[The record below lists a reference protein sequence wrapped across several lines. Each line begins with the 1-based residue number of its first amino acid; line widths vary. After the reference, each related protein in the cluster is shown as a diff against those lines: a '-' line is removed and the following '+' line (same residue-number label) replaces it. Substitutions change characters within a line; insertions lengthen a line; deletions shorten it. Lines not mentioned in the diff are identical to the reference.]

1 MITSKLLKKTHRRGC
16 ARATRFDVPKRT
28 PQLIELRAP
37 ASEVFLSILRE
48 IIPKLE
54 RRSKPSGRHR
64 ELSMNT

>member
-1 MITSKLLKKTHRRGC
+1 MLLKKTPMLRY
-16 ARATRFDVPKRT
+16 TRPIRFNVPKRT

-37 ASEVFLSILRE
+37 ASEVFLSILQE